1 MSVHS
6 KKITFEGAHEQP
18 LDARLDL
25 PEGEPQ
31 ACALFAHCFT
41 CSKDLFIVSQISRH
55 LAGKGI
61 AVLRFDFT
69 GLGHSDGEFE
79 NTNFSS
85 NVADLVE
92 AATYM
97 EAEYEAPSILIGHS
111 FGGTA
116 VLKAVADIP
125 QAKAVCTIGAPFDPA
140 HVAQLFADKLT
151 TIEDEGSADVEIAGR
166 TFSVEKHFL
175 DDIRSTEMEGAI
187 GGLKRPLLI
196 FHSPQDKIVGIDNA
210 RLIYDAAKHPKS
222 FISLDGADH
231 LLSDKRDAQY
241 VAETLAVWSTRYVQ
255 CRRELTDAP
264 REEMGEPSPDE
275 VVVAETGEGK
285 YMNHVVVGRHHFYA
299 DEPVEVGGNGA
310 GPDPY
315 ALVAAALGAC
325 TSMTLRMYA
334 ERKGWP
340 LERVQVRVNHDK
352 IHAGDCAH
360 CEQEEGKIDKL
371 TRAIKVE
378 GDLDDDQRR
387 RLLEIADRCPVHATL
402 CRENV
407 IETSLEEEIE

>member
-1 MSVHS
+1 MPVHS
-6 KKITFEGAHEQP
+6 KKVTFQGAHETS
-18 LDARLDL
+18 LDARLDM
-25 PEGEPQ
+25 PDGEPE

-55 LAGKGI
+55 LADKGI

-69 GLGHSDGEFE
+69 GLGHSEGEFE

-85 NVADLVE
+85 NVADLV
-92 AATYM
+92 AAAEFM

-116 VLKAVADIP
+116 VLKAAADIP
-125 QAKAVCTIGAPFDPA
+125 QAKAVCTIGSPFDPA
-140 HVAQLFADKLT
+140 HVEQVFKDKLSE
-151 TIEDEGSADVEIAGR
+151 IEEEGSADVEIAGR

-187 GGLKRPLLI
+187 GELKRPLLI
-196 FHSPQDKIVGIDNA
+196 FHSPQDKVVGVDNA
-210 RLIYDAAKHPKS
+210 RLIFQAAKHPKS

-231 LLSDKRDAQY
+231 LLSNKRDAQY
-241 VAETLAVWSTRYVQ
+241 VAETLAAWSTRYVQ
-255 CRRELTDAP
+255 YRRELTDEE
-264 REEMGEPSPDE
+264 REALGEPRPDE
-275 VVVAETGEGK
+275 ALVAETGEGK
-285 YMNHVVVGRHHFYA
+285 FMNHVIVGRHHFFA
-299 DEPVEVGGNGA
+299 DEPASVGGNDA

-315 ALVAAALGAC
+315 DLVAAALGAC

-360 CEQEEGKIDKL
+360 CEKEKGKIDKL
-371 TRAIKVE
+371 TRAIRVE
-378 GDLDDDQRR
+378 GDLDDAQRK
-387 RLLEIADRCPVHATL
+387 RLLEIADRCPVHQTL
-402 CRENV
+402 RRENV
-407 IETSLEEEIE
+407 IESSLESDLE